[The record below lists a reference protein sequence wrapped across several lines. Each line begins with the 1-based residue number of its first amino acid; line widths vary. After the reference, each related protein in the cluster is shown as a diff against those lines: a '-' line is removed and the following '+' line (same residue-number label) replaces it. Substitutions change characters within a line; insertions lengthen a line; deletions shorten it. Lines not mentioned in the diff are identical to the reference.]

1 MNWHEIAFWVRVFLM
16 MLTSIPV
23 LGDLTALDL
32 LALALVATAYWFI
45 GWMVTH
51 HPRGWRSTG
60 EMVTAYRGLW
70 MLRAAR
76 RQPRV
81 TDITLLATLRNG
93 TSFLASMTMFAIGGA
108 VALLGQ
114 IDLLESLAQDIAG
127 GFDAPRS
134 AQQTKLLVL
143 IALLV
148 FAFMRFIWSV
158 RVFGYCAVVM
168 GAMPGD
174 MEGDDDADVER
185 EAARA
190 AELNRIAA
198 RNFNEGLRAIYFA
211 LALLAW
217 FLGPFALLIAA
228 ALVTGMLIRREFRSE
243 TREALRFRNF

>member
-1 MNWHEIAFWVRVFLM
+1 MSDATGIIGGLA
-16 MLTSIPV
+16 
-23 LGDLTALDL
+23 ALDL
-32 LALALVATAYWFI
+32 AALGWLVATYWLI
-45 GWMVTH
+45 GWLVTH

-81 TDITLLATLRNG
+81 TDITLLAMLRNG

-114 IDLLESLAQDIAG
+114 IDLLESVAQDIAG

-134 AQQTKLLVL
+134 AQQAKLLTL
-143 IALLV
+143 IALLS
-148 FAFMRFIWSV
+148 FAFLKFIWAV
-158 RVFGYCAVVM
+158 RVFGYCGVVM

-174 MEGDDDADVER
+174 LGDDDPADIAR

-211 LALLAW
+211 LALLTW
-217 FLGPFALLIAA
+217 FLGPIAFLIATT
-228 ALVTGMLIRREFRSE
+228 LVAGMLIRREFGSE
-243 TREALRFRNF
+243 TRKALRFGNF

>member
-1 MNWHEIAFWVRVFLM
+1 M
-16 MLTSIPV
+16 MTS
-23 LGDLTALDL
+23 LQTFGGLTALDL
-32 LALALVATAYWFI
+32 GALACLLFAYWLI

-51 HPRGWRSTG
+51 HPRGWRSAG

-81 TDITLLATLRNG
+81 TDVTLLAMLRNG

-134 AQQTKLLVL
+134 AQQAKLLAL

-148 FAFMRFIWSV
+148 FAFMKFIWAV
-158 RVFGYCAVVM
+158 RVFGYCGVVM

-174 MEGDDDADVER
+174 MDGDDPADVER

-198 RNFNEGLRAIYFA
+198 RNFNEGLRAIYFS
-211 LALLAW
+211 LALLSW
-217 FLGPFALLIAA
+217 FLGPFALLVAT
-228 ALVTGMLIRREFRSE
+228 ALVTAMLIRREFASE
-243 TREALRFRNF
+243 TRKALRFSNF

>member
-1 MNWHEIAFWVRVFLM
+1 M
-16 MLTSIPV
+16 MTS
-23 LGDLTALDL
+23 LQTFGGLTALDL
-32 LALALVATAYWFI
+32 GALACLLFAYWLI

-51 HPRGWRSTG
+51 HPRGWRSAG

-81 TDITLLATLRNG
+81 TDVTLLAMLRNG

-134 AQQTKLLVL
+134 AQQAKLLAL

-148 FAFMRFIWSV
+148 FAFMKFIWAV
-158 RVFGYCAVVM
+158 RVFGYCGVVM

-174 MEGDDDADVER
+174 MDGDDPADVER

-198 RNFNEGLRAIYFA
+198 RNFNEGLRAIYFS
-211 LALLAW
+211 LALLSW
-217 FLGPFALLIAA
+217 FLGPFALLVAT
-228 ALVTGMLIRREFRSE
+228 ALVTAMLIRREFASE
-243 TREALRFRNF
+243 TRKALRFRNF